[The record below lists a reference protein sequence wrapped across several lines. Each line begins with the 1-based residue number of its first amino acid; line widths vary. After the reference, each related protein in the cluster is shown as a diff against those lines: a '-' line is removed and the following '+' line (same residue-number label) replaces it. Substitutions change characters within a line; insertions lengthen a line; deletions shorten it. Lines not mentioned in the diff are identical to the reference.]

1 MSYSYFLDPSYAMNQ
16 FSYPTQATSFGMSS
30 LAAASGSFLALD
42 NGSQTQKLYPMTT
55 GNNMT
60 HNLSIV
66 DTDKSPLGV
75 EVRARMKSVGFTV
88 RKSDTPTPPNV
99 YSLSRDSL
107 LF

>member
-1 MSYSYFLDPSYAMNQ
+1 
-16 FSYPTQATSFGMSS
+16 
-30 LAAASGSFLALD
+30 
-42 NGSQTQKLYPMTT
+42 
-55 GNNMT
+55 MT

>member
-1 MSYSYFLDPSYAMNQ
+1 MSYSYFLDPSYASNQ
-16 FSYPTQATSFGMSS
+16 FIYPTQATAFGMSS

-42 NGSQTQKLYPMTT
+42 TGSQTQKLYPMTG

-66 DTDKSPLGV
+66 DTDKSALGV
-75 EVRARMKSVGFTV
+75 QVRTRMSYTSFSKP
-88 RKSDTPTPPNV
+88 RSDTLTTPNK

-107 LF
+107 L